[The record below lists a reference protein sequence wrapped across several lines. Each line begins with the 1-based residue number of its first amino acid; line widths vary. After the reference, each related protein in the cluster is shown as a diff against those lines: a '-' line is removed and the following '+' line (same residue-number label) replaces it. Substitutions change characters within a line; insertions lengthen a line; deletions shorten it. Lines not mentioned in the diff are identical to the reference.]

1 MKILIGTSSFG
12 VADDAPLRTL
22 EAAGIDVVMNP
33 YGRKIDDAELP
44 ALLSD
49 DTVGIIAGLETLDRP
64 TLSTSGIRVVS
75 RVGAGMSNVDLEAA
89 RELGVLVYSTPDAP
103 TRAVAELTLG
113 AMLSLLRQ
121 LPPMDRDMHAGKW
134 VRRLGRQ
141 LDQRTVAIIGFGRVG
156 RRLASL
162 LAPFGTR
169 VVVVAPSLEEVHT
182 DGLPVLTLDDAL
194 AQADIVTV
202 HASGDERILDE
213 RAFSLLRERTLV
225 LNAARGACISEPAL
239 IAALDSGRVA
249 GAWIDTFEQ
258 EPYSGPLAAYDN
270 VLLTPHV
277 GSNTIECRVEMEQD
291 AVDHLLTGLAKL
303 GLR

>member
-12 VADDAPLRTL
+12 VTDDAPLRTL

>member
-12 VADDAPLRTL
+12 VTDDAPLRTL

-169 VVVVAPSLEEVHT
+169 VVVVAPSLEEAHT

-213 RAFSLLRERTLV
+213 RAFALMREGTLV
-225 LNAARGACISEPAL
+225 LNAARGACVSEPAL

-258 EPYSGPLAAYDN
+258 EPYAGPLAAYDN

>member
-12 VADDAPLRTL
+12 VTDDAPLRTL

-33 YGRKIDDAELP
+33 YGRKIDDVELP

-169 VVVVAPSLEEVHT
+169 VVVVAPSLEEAHT

-225 LNAARGACISEPAL
+225 LSAARGACVSEPAL

-258 EPYSGPLAAYDN
+258 EPYAGPLAAYDN

>member
-134 VRRLGRQ
+134 VKRLGRQ

-213 RAFSLLRERTLV
+213 RAFALMREGTLV
-225 LNAARGACISEPAL
+225 LNAARGACVSEPAL

-258 EPYSGPLAAYDN
+258 EPYAGPLAAYDN

-277 GSNTIECRVEMEQD
+277 GSNTVECRVEMEQD

>member
-64 TLSTSGIRVVS
+64 TLSTSGVRVVS
-75 RVGAGMSNVDLEAA
+75 RVGAGMSNVDLDAA

-103 TRAVAELTLG
+103 TQAVAELTLG

-121 LPPMDRDMHAGKW
+121 LPAMDRDMHAGKW
-134 VRRLGRQ
+134 VKRLGRQ

-162 LAPFGTR
+162 LAPFGTP
-169 VVVVAPSLEEVHT
+169 VVVVAPSLEEAQA
-182 DGLPVLTLDDAL
+182 DGQPVLTLDDAL

-213 RAFSLLRERTLV
+213 RAFSLLREGTLV
-225 LNAARGACISEPAL
+225 LNAARGACVSEPAL

-249 GAWIDTFEQ
+249 GAWIDTFER
-258 EPYSGPLAAYDN
+258 EPYAGSLAAYDN

>member
-22 EAAGIDVVMNP
+22 EAAGVDVVMNP

-44 ALLSD
+44 VLLSD

-64 TLSTSGIRVVS
+64 TLSASGLRVVS

-89 RELGVLVYSTPDAP
+89 LDLGVLVYSTPDAP
-103 TRAVAELTLG
+103 TEAVAELTLG
-113 AMLSLLRQ
+113 AMLSLLRE
-121 LPPMDRDMHAGKW
+121 LPAMDRDLHAGKW
-134 VRRLGRQ
+134 VKRLGRQ

-162 LAPFGTR
+162 LALFGAR
-169 VVVVAPSLEEVHT
+169 VVVVAPSLEETHA
-182 DGLPVLTLDDAL
+182 DGLPVLTLDNAL
-194 AQADIVTV
+194 AQADIVSV

-213 RAFSLLRERTLV
+213 RAFALMREGTLV
-225 LNAARGACISEPAL
+225 LNAARGACVSEPAL

-258 EPYSGPLAAYDN
+258 EPYAGPLAAYDN

-277 GSNTIECRVEMEQD
+277 GSNTVECRVEMEQD

>member
-12 VADDAPLRTL
+12 VTDDAPLRTL

-134 VRRLGRQ
+134 VKRLGRQ

-169 VVVVAPSLEEVHT
+169 VVVVAPSLEEAHT

>member
-33 YGRKIDDAELP
+33 YGRKIDDVELP
-44 ALLSD
+44 ALLSN
-49 DTVGIIAGLETLDRP
+49 DTVGIIAGLETLDRL

-134 VRRLGRQ
+134 VKRLGRQ

-169 VVVVAPSLEEVHT
+169 VVVVAPSLEEAHT
-182 DGLPVLTLDDAL
+182 DGLPALTLDDAL

-213 RAFSLLRERTLV
+213 RAFSLLQERTLV